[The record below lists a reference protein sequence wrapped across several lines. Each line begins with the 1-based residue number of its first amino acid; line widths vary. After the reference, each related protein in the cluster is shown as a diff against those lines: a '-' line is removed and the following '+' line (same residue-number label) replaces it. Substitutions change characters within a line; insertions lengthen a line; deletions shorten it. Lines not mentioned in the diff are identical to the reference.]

1 MRSIKNSFFYLIV
14 RAESS
19 TLMYLIILK
28 GKMLEVGQNIA
39 SNQKENRHW
48 NDFTTSMSYNLKH
61 PLAIL
66 LAKIVTIILVVRFFG
81 WVCRRIG

>member
-14 RAESS
+14 IGVSS
-19 TLMYLIILK
+19 ALMYWIILK
-28 GKMLEVGQNIA
+28 GKMLEVGQNIVA
-39 SNQKENRHW
+39 NQKENGHW
-48 NDFTTSMSYNLKH
+48 NDFITSMSYNLKH

-66 LAKIVTIILVVRFFG
+66 LAQIVTIILVARFFG